1 MGMLIQLSLQRR
13 IIMANKEKTFE
24 EKMVRLEDIVKEI
37 DKAEAS
43 LDENL
48 KLYIEGV
55 ELIKDIEKTLT
66 DAKEK
71 IQKVNTSK

>member
-1 MGMLIQLSLQRR
+1 
-13 IIMANKEKTFE
+13 MANKEKTFE
-24 EKMVRLEDIVKEI
+24 EKMARLEDIVKEI

>member
-1 MGMLIQLSLQRR
+1 
-13 IIMANKEKTFE
+13 MANKEKTFE

-71 IQKVNTSK
+71 IQNVNTSK

>member
-1 MGMLIQLSLQRR
+1 
-13 IIMANKEKTFE
+13 MANKEKTFE

-71 IQKVNTSK
+71 IRKVNTSK

>member
-1 MGMLIQLSLQRR
+1 
-13 IIMANKEKTFE
+13 MANKEKTFE

-66 DAKEK
+66 DAK
-71 IQKVNTSK
+71 

>member
-1 MGMLIQLSLQRR
+1 
-13 IIMANKEKTFE
+13 MANKEKTFE

-37 DKAEAS
+37 DKAETS

-66 DAKEK
+66 EAKEK

>member
-1 MGMLIQLSLQRR
+1 
-13 IIMANKEKTFE
+13 MANKEKTFE

-48 KLYIEGV
+48 RLYIEGV

>member
-1 MGMLIQLSLQRR
+1 
-13 IIMANKEKTFE
+13 MANKEKTFE

-55 ELIKDIEKTLT
+55 ELIKDIEKTLK

>member
-1 MGMLIQLSLQRR
+1 
-13 IIMANKEKTFE
+13 MANKEKTFE
-24 EKMVRLEDIVKEI
+24 EKMIRLEDIVKEI

-48 KLYIEGV
+48 KLHIEGV

>member
-1 MGMLIQLSLQRR
+1 
-13 IIMANKEKTFE
+13 MANKEKTFE

>member
-1 MGMLIQLSLQRR
+1 
-13 IIMANKEKTFE
+13 MANKEKTFE
-24 EKMVRLEDIVKEI
+24 EKMVRLVDIVKEI

-66 DAKEK
+66 EAKEK

>member
-1 MGMLIQLSLQRR
+1 
-13 IIMANKEKTFE
+13 MANKGKTFE

>member
-1 MGMLIQLSLQRR
+1 
-13 IIMANKEKTFE
+13 MANKEKTFE

-43 LDENL
+43 LDVNL

>member
-1 MGMLIQLSLQRR
+1 MT
-13 IIMANKEKTFE
+13 NKEKTFE

>member
-1 MGMLIQLSLQRR
+1 
-13 IIMANKEKTFE
+13 MANKEKTFE
-24 EKMVRLEDIVKEI
+24 EKMARLEDIVKEI

-43 LDENL
+43 LDKNL

-55 ELIKDIEKTLT
+55 ELIKNIEKTLT

>member
-1 MGMLIQLSLQRR
+1 
-13 IIMANKEKTFE
+13 MANKEKTFE

-37 DKAEAS
+37 DKAEAEAS

-66 DAKEK
+66 EAKEK

>member
-1 MGMLIQLSLQRR
+1 
-13 IIMANKEKTFE
+13 MANKGKTFE
-24 EKMVRLEDIVKEI
+24 EKMIRLEDIVKEI

-66 DAKEK
+66 EAKEK

>member
-1 MGMLIQLSLQRR
+1 
-13 IIMANKEKTFE
+13 MANKEKTFE

-55 ELIKDIEKTLT
+55 ELIKDIEKTLI

>member
-1 MGMLIQLSLQRR
+1 
-13 IIMANKEKTFE
+13 MANKEKTFE
-24 EKMVRLEDIVKEI
+24 EKMIRLEDIVKEI

>member
-1 MGMLIQLSLQRR
+1 
-13 IIMANKEKTFE
+13 MANKEKTFE

-66 DAKEK
+66 DAKGK

>member
-1 MGMLIQLSLQRR
+1 
-13 IIMANKEKTFE
+13 MANKEKTFE
-24 EKMVRLEDIVKEI
+24 EKMVMLEDIVKEI

>member
-1 MGMLIQLSLQRR
+1 
-13 IIMANKEKTFE
+13 MANKEKTFE

-66 DAKEK
+66 EAKEK

>member
-1 MGMLIQLSLQRR
+1 
-13 IIMANKEKTFE
+13 MANKEKTFE

-55 ELIKDIEKTLT
+55 ELIKDIEKTLA

>member
-1 MGMLIQLSLQRR
+1 
-13 IIMANKEKTFE
+13 MANKEKTFE

-71 IQKVNTSK
+71 IQKINTSK

>member
-1 MGMLIQLSLQRR
+1 
-13 IIMANKEKTFE
+13 MANKEKTFE

-66 DAKEK
+66 EAKEK
-71 IQKVNTSK
+71 IHKVNTSK

>member
-1 MGMLIQLSLQRR
+1 
-13 IIMANKEKTFE
+13 MANKEKTFE

-55 ELIKDIEKTLT
+55 ELIKEIEKTLT

>member
-1 MGMLIQLSLQRR
+1 
-13 IIMANKEKTFE
+13 MANKEKTFE
-24 EKMVRLEDIVKEI
+24 EKMVRLENIVKEI

-66 DAKEK
+66 EAKEK

>member
-1 MGMLIQLSLQRR
+1 
-13 IIMANKEKTFE
+13 MANKEKTFE

-43 LDENL
+43 LEENL

>member
-1 MGMLIQLSLQRR
+1 
-13 IIMANKEKTFE
+13 MANKGKTFE

-55 ELIKDIEKTLT
+55 ELIKDIEKTLS

>member
-1 MGMLIQLSLQRR
+1 
-13 IIMANKEKTFE
+13 MANKEKTFE

-55 ELIKDIEKTLT
+55 GLIKDIEKTLT
-66 DAKEK
+66 EAKEK

>member
-1 MGMLIQLSLQRR
+1 MT
-13 IIMANKEKTFE
+13 NKEKTFE

-66 DAKEK
+66 EAKEK
-71 IQKVNTSK
+71 IQKVNASK